1 MKLNNRDLY
10 DLLKEKGITRLYHS
24 NTVSTSIT
32 FFEQSGLL
40 SRGYIEDRDLFQSFQ
55 SSDEIDKKFNVWND
69 VFLDTVDLHGHFPR
83 QNFYGPISFQFS
95 IELLLSSDYDIWI
108 TKDNP
113 THWNDNMSDCDKYF
127 ESVEELK
134 DKWDLFLL
142 HRKMITIRN
151 PESPILFNY
160 LLRCVVD
167 YTIVNRGGFEYF
179 RECAV
184 ALKRAVHNTQCKNK
198 LELRKCDKEECYCEH
213 NYLYEVE
220 ISDLKR
226 LFLPSDKQ

>member
-10 DLLKEKGITRLYHS
+10 NFLKEKGITQLYHS
-24 NTVSTSIT
+24 NTVSTSVT
-32 FFEQSGLL
+32 FFEQNGLL

-69 VFLDTVDLHGHFPR
+69 VFLDTVDLHVHFHR
-83 QNFYGPISFQFS
+83 QNNYGPISFQFS
-95 IELLLSSDYDIWI
+95 IEFLLYNDYDIWI
-108 TKDNP
+108 TKNNP
-113 THWNDNMSDCDKYF
+113 IYWNDKMSDADKYF

-134 DKWDLFLL
+134 DKWDLFQL

-151 PESPILFNY
+151 PKSPILFNY

-167 YTIVNRGGFEYF
+167 DPRVQCEDFHFGK
-179 RECAV
+179 ECII
-184 ALKRAVHNTQCKNK
+184 ALKKAVLNTQFMNK
-198 LELRKCDKEECYCEH
+198 LKWRRCDKKGCYCER
-213 NYLYEVE
+213 NYLYDVE
-220 ISDLKR
+220 IPDLKR